1 MYLKI
6 ATSSKDNINIRNLS
20 ESAWIINITERPVFK
35 PLKRWINLFSMRDI
49 AKQDNLL
56 LAYNRLLTNPESTY
70 KNFFRDTYSAYG
82 MAISKNIALLH
93 KKVKSGYLP
102 VDTVR
107 VFMPKANGLSRMYTL
122 MSIEDQ
128 IVYQAYANVLAE
140 ALVTNPKVKRRYKKS
155 VFGNLYS
162 NADSLFFY
170 QKWQDSYKA
179 YTKAIIK
186 AYESGNKYIAS
197 FDLTACYDS
206 INHHLL
212 RTILRDKCHFSDNC
226 ADLFIQLLARWESSD
241 GLELATGIPQG
252 PQASGIVAEAVL
264 QEYCIPNVDKCSK
277 N

>member
-6 ATSSKDNINIRNLS
+6 ATSSKDNINIRNSS
-20 ESAWIINITERPVFK
+20 ESAWTINITERPVFK
-35 PLKRWINLFSMRDI
+35 LLKRWINLFSMRDI

-93 KKVKSGYLP
+93 KEVKSGYLP

-140 ALVTNPKVKRRYKKS
+140 ALVTNPKVRRRYKKS

-197 FDLTACYDS
+197 FDLTAC
-206 INHHLL
+206 
-212 RTILRDKCHFSDNC
+212 
-226 ADLFIQLLARWESSD
+226 
-241 GLELATGIPQG
+241 
-252 PQASGIVAEAVL
+252 
-264 QEYCIPNVDKCSK
+264 
-277 N
+277 